1 MSEINKRLLTSFL
14 LVTIVLISL
23 NQPFILNIIL
33 IYCLY
38 QIFFEFYAMLNKI
51 FNKNGNIKF
60 ILLLIIFLTF
70 ITYTIINVSL
80 IFTFNYSDKKLYLYL
95 IIILT
100 IFTDIGGYIFGKV
113 FKGKKLTKISPNK
126 TYSGVIGSYILSFLV
141 IYIFFSNYIEPNII
155 FIFTI
160 LISTISQ
167 IGDLII
173 SYIKRK
179 AKVKNTGSILP
190 GHGGLLDRFDGLIF
204 SIPLGLQLFR
214 FVWIKKLL
222 F

>member
-1 MSEINKRLLTSFL
+1 MSEINKRFLTSFL
-14 LVTIVLISL
+14 LVMVVLISL
-23 NQPFILNIIL
+23 NQPFILNVIL

-38 QIFFEFYAMLNKI
+38 QIFFEFYSMLNKI
-51 FNKNGNIKF
+51 FSRNGYTRF
-60 ILLLIIFLTF
+60 ILLLIIFLFF
-70 ITYTIINVSL
+70 ITYTVINVSL
-80 IFTFNYSDKKLYLYL
+80 IFTFNYSDKKMYLYL

-100 IFTDIGGYIFGKV
+100 IFTDIGGYIFGKI

-141 IYIFFSNYIEPNII
+141 IYIFFSDYIETNKI

-179 AKVKNTGSILP
+179 AKVKDTGSILP

-204 SIPLGLQLFR
+204 SIPLGLQLIK
-214 FVWIKKLL
+214 FV
-222 F
+222 

>member
-214 FVWIKKLL
+214 FV
-222 F
+222 

>member
-1 MSEINKRLLTSFL
+1 MSEINNRFLTSFL
-14 LVTIVLISL
+14 LVIVVLISL

-51 FNKNGNIKF
+51 FSGKGNTKF
-60 ILLLIIFLTF
+60 ILLLIIFLFF

-179 AKVKNTGSILP
+179 AKVKDTGSILP

-204 SIPLGLQLFR
+204 SIPFGLQLFR
-214 FVWIKKLL
+214 FV
-222 F
+222 

>member
-23 NQPFILNIIL
+23 NQPIILNIIL

-38 QIFFEFYAMLNKI
+38 QIFFEFYTMLSKI
-51 FNKNGNIKF
+51 FNKNGNIKL

-100 IFTDIGGYIFGKV
+100 IFTDIGGYIFGKI

-126 TYSGVIGSYILSFLV
+126 TYSGVIGSYTLSFLV
-141 IYIFFSNYIEPNII
+141 IYIFFSDYIETNKI

-179 AKVKNTGSILP
+179 AKVKDTGSILP

-204 SIPLGLQLFR
+204 SIPLGLQLIK
-214 FVWIKKLL
+214 FV
-222 F
+222 

>member
-1 MSEINKRLLTSFL
+1 MSEINKRFLTSFL

-100 IFTDIGGYIFGKV
+100 ICTDIGGYIFGKV

-214 FVWIKKLL
+214 FV
-222 F
+222 

>member
-38 QIFFEFYAMLNKI
+38 QIFFEFYTMLSKI
-51 FNKNGNIKF
+51 FNKNGNIKLT
-60 ILLLIIFLTF
+60 LLLIIFLTF

-214 FVWIKKLL
+214 FV
-222 F
+222 